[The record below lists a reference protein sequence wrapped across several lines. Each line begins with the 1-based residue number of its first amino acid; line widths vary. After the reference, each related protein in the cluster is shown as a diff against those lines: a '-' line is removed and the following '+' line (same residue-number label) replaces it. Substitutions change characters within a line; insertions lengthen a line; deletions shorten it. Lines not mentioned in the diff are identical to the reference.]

1 LVLDE
6 LDSIIIDRSK
16 ECKIGQKI
24 LILYQISIL
33 LVKQYVNGQ
42 KTCQADA

>member
-33 LVKQYVNGQ
+33 LVKQYENGQ
-42 KTCQADA
+42 KRCQADA